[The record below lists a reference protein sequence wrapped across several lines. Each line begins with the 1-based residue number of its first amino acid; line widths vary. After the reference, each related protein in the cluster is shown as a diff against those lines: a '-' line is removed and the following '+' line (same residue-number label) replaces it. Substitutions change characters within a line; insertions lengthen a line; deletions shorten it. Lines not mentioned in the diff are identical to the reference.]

1 MTDPVQTLAGGLMFG
16 PWIGT
21 ALTVVGATIGAC
33 LLFLADSLPEA
44 IGVACVPL
52 SAFCREGSPTASAL
66 ANWVRFTFVKRED
79 TLRTAIERLAGL
91 RLG

>member
-1 MTDPVQTLAGGLMFG
+1 MD
-16 PWIGT
+16 
-21 ALTVVGATIGAC
+21 GAA
-33 LLFLADSLPEA
+33 FARWLPEA

-79 TLRTAIERLAGL
+79 TLRTAIERLQGLQGL
-91 RLG
+91 RRG